1 MSLSTVKSVIAI
13 EGLIGAG
20 KSTMMSILR
29 KKLENN
35 AQFIDE
41 PVDEWI
47 AMRDDNDKNLLE
59 TFYSDMKRWSYT
71 FQNIAYIT
79 RMNRLADALS
89 NEPSLILMDRSLT
102 GDKNTF
108 TKMLQ
113 EDNCISKLEI
123 DAYNKWCDFFNKFFG
138 DRVNMKYIYLRCDPE
153 IAFNRVQ
160 HRGRNEESTIPL
172 DYLKR
177 LYNAH
182 EDWLMNKNISD
193 NVLVLDVNEDFVNNE
208 EKIQEVLNFLQ

>member
-1 MSLSTVKSVIAI
+1 MSSVKTVVAI

-20 KSTMMSILR
+20 KSTMMNILR
-29 KKLENN
+29 KKLNEK

-47 AMRDDNDKNLLE
+47 AMRDENDKNLLE

-79 RMNRLADALS
+79 RMNRLADAL
-89 NEPSLILMDRSLT
+89 NGDASLILMDRSLT

-113 EDNCISKLEI
+113 EDKRISKIEME
-123 DAYNKWCDFFNKFFG
+123 AYNKWCDFFQKYFG
-138 DRVNMKYIYLRCDPE
+138 SNMKMKYVYLRCDPE
-153 IAFNRVQ
+153 VAFMRIQ
-160 HRGRNEESTIPL
+160 LRGRGEESAIPL

-177 LYNAH
+177 LHKAH
-182 EDWLMNKNISD
+182 EEWLLND
-193 NVLVLDVNEDFVNNE
+193 ENVLVLDVNDDFVNDE
-208 EKIQEVLNFLQ
+208 EKIRQVLDFF